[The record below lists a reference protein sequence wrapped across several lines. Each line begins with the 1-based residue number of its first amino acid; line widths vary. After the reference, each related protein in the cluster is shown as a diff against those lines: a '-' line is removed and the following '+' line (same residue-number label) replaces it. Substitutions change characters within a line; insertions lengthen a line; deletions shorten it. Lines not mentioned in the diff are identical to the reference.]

1 MGKEYKQFLSV
12 GIDIG
17 ADFSLMAVALPSQE
31 LLGKPYRI
39 LHSSQH
45 SLDGAIERIKNWS
58 KQYKLPV
65 RIFMESTGI
74 YHFPMYYKLKER
86 LCETFSVKVL

>member
-45 SLDGAIERIKNWS
+45 SLDGAIERI
-58 KQYKLPV
+58 
-65 RIFMESTGI
+65 RIGQSSINCLSAYSWNPPGFITSPCIT
-74 YHFPMYYKLKER
+74 
-86 LCETFSVKVL
+86 S

>member
-45 SLDGAIERIKNWS
+45 SLDGAIERIKNW
-58 KQYKLPV
+58 
-65 RIFMESTGI
+65 
-74 YHFPMYYKLKER
+74 
-86 LCETFSVKVL
+86 